1 MQYPLE
7 GRTLQMAQFQTSGPV
22 VSSKA
27 RLVAAID
34 IGAHAVRMVVAQV
47 LPDGRIEVLER
58 FHRPVRLG
66 QDTFAKGRLGSQA
79 MRTALGVLREF
90 HKTLQLYHVERVRA
104 VATSAVREAM
114 NADTFLDRI
123 YLATGLNVE
132 VIGPSEESRLT
143 VSAVLHAVGSEF
155 DIRRDKTLI
164 VEVGGGGTLL
174 TLLEGGEIAVSES
187 LRLGSIRIQE
197 LLNTSEEPPE
207 RSADLVRHHVAN
219 TLSMMEGTL
228 NLQEVKR
235 FIAVGGDARLAAK
248 WAGCSQEPDG
258 WAVIET
264 AAFDKLVRR
273 LQQLSPSQ
281 ISRRHGI
288 PFVQAEMLGPALLI
302 YQILLHAA
310 DVPQMWVS
318 PVSMRDG
325 LLLELAREVTGQEDE
340 TVYRG
345 VIHSALSIA
354 QKYRI
359 HIDHAEHV
367 AELACQLFDE
377 LRQDHGLGARHRL
390 LLRVAAL
397 LHEVGIFV
405 SPQAYHKHSYYLVL
419 NSEIFGLTRDEIVV
433 VAHIARY
440 HRRSGPKPTHLEYMS
455 LPREKR
461 VIVNK
466 LAAILRIADALAGS
480 HLQPIRL
487 ERIDREGDE
496 LVVWVGPGAD
506 LLLIQRSL
514 AMVADMLEDIYGLRV
529 RVEES

>member
-1 MQYPLE
+1 M
-7 GRTLQMAQFQTSGPV
+7 MAESSRSVSASGKSCP
-22 VSSKA
+22 
-27 RLVAAID
+27 VAAID
-34 IGAHAVRMVVAQV
+34 IGAHAVRMVMAQV
-47 LPDGRIEVLER
+47 FADGRIEVLER

-66 QDTFAKGRLGSQA
+66 QDTFGHGRLGSEA
-79 MRTALGVLREF
+79 MRTALSVLREF
-90 HKTLQLYHVERVRA
+90 RKTLQVYQVQRIRA

-132 VIGPSEESRLT
+132 VIGPTEESRLT
-143 VSAVLHAVGSEF
+143 VSAVLHALGQEL

-174 TLLEGGEIAVSES
+174 TLLEGGEIVVSES

-197 LLNTSEEPPE
+197 LLNTTEEPPE
-207 RSADLVRHHVAN
+207 RSAELVRHHVAN

-228 NLQEVKR
+228 NLQEVKV

-248 WAGCSQEPDG
+248 WAGRPEGANG
-258 WAVIET
+258 WTVVET
-264 AAFDKLVRR
+264 SAFDKLVRR
-273 LQQLSPSQ
+273 LQKLSPQ
-281 ISRRHGI
+281 EIARRHGL
-288 PFVQAEMLGPALLI
+288 PFAQAEMLCPALLI
-302 YQILLHAA
+302 YQMLLHAA

-345 VIHSALSIA
+345 VIHSALAIA

-359 HIDHAEHV
+359 NIDHAEHV
-367 AELACQLFDE
+367 AELACRLFDE
-377 LRQDHGLGARHRL
+377 LRPDHGLGSRHRL

-397 LHEVGIFV
+397 LHEIGIFV

-419 NSEIFGLTRDEIVV
+419 NSEIFGLNRDEIVV

-440 HRRSGPKPTHLEYMS
+440 HRRSGPKPTHLEYMN

-466 LAAILRIADALAGS
+466 LAAILRIVDALAGS

-487 ERIDREGDE
+487 DRIQRECDE
-496 LVVWVGPGAD
+496 LVFWVGPGAD

-514 AMVADMLEDIYGLRV
+514 AMVGDMFEDIYGLRV

>member
-1 MQYPLE
+1 MMTELSSS
-7 GRTLQMAQFQTSGPV
+7 ASTSGKSCP
-22 VSSKA
+22 
-27 RLVAAID
+27 VAAID

-47 LPDGRIEVLER
+47 FADGRIEVLER

-66 QDTFAKGRLGSQA
+66 QDTFSHGRLGSEA

-90 HKTLQLYHVERVRA
+90 RKTLQMYQVQRIRA

-143 VSAVLHAVGSEF
+143 VSAVLHALGQEL
-155 DIRRDKTLI
+155 DIRRNKTLI

-174 TLLEGGEIAVSES
+174 TLLEGGEIVVSES

-197 LLNTSEEPPE
+197 LLNTPEETPE
-207 RSADLVRHHVAN
+207 RSAELVRHHVAN

-228 NLQEVKR
+228 NLQEVKV

-248 WAGCSQEPDG
+248 WAGRSEGANG
-258 WAVIET
+258 WAVVET
-264 AAFDKLVRR
+264 SDFDKLVRR
-273 LQQLSPSQ
+273 LQKLSAEE
-281 ISRRHGI
+281 IARRHALS
-288 PFVQAEMLGPALLI
+288 FVQAQMLCPALLI
-302 YQILLHAA
+302 YQMLLHAS

-325 LLLELAREVTGQEDE
+325 LLLELAKEATGQEDD
-340 TVYRG
+340 TAYRG
-345 VIHSALSIA
+345 VINSTLAIV

-359 HIDHAEHV
+359 NAEHAEHV
-367 AELACQLFDE
+367 AELACRLFDE
-377 LRQDHGLGARHRL
+377 LRTDHGLGSRHRL

-397 LHEVGIFV
+397 LHEIGIFV
-405 SPQAYHKHSYYLVL
+405 SPQAYHKHSYYLAL
-419 NSEIFGLTRDEIVV
+419 NSEIFGLNRDEIAV

-466 LAAILRIADALAGS
+466 LAAILRIVDALAGS

-487 ERIDREGDE
+487 DRIQREGDE
-496 LVVWVGPGAD
+496 LIFWLGPGAD

-514 AMVADMLEDIYGLRV
+514 AMVGDMFEDIYGLRV

>member
-1 MQYPLE
+1 
-7 GRTLQMAQFQTSGPV
+7 MAQAPSAMTMSGG
-22 VSSKA
+22 KA
-27 RLVAAID
+27 CPVAAID

-47 LPDGRIEVLER
+47 FPDGRIEVLER

-66 QDTFAKGRLGSQA
+66 QDTFSHGRLGSEA
-79 MRTALGVLREF
+79 MRAALGVLRDF
-90 HKTLQLYHVERVRA
+90 RNTLQLFQVQRVRA

-132 VIGPSEESRLT
+132 IIGPSEESRLT
-143 VSAVLHAVGSEF
+143 VSAVLHALGEQL

-174 TLLEGGEIAVSES
+174 TVLEGGEIVVSES

-197 LLNTSEEPPE
+197 LLNTTEEPPE
-207 RSADLVRHHVAN
+207 RSAELVRHHVAN

-228 NLQEVKR
+228 NLQEVKI

-248 WAGCSQEPDG
+248 WAGRAEGAEG
-258 WAVIET
+258 WWVIET
-264 AAFDKLVRR
+264 PAFDKLVRR
-273 LQQLSPSQ
+273 LQKLSPQQ

-288 PFVQAEMLGPALLI
+288 PFTQAEMLGPALLI

-345 VIHSALSIA
+345 VIHSTLAIA

-359 HIDHAEHV
+359 DLEHAQQV
-367 AELACQLFDE
+367 AEMACRLFDQ
-377 LRQDHGLGARHRL
+377 LKADHGLGARHRL

-397 LHEVGIFV
+397 LHEIGIFV

-419 NSEIFGLTRDEIVV
+419 NSEIFGLNRDEIVV

-461 VIVNK
+461 VVVNK
-466 LAAILRIADALAGS
+466 LAALLRVADALAGS
-480 HLQPIRL
+480 HLQPIHL
-487 ERIDREGDE
+487 ERIQREGDE
-496 LVVWVGPGAD
+496 LIVWVAPGAD
-506 LLLIQRSL
+506 LLLIRRSL
-514 AMVADMLEDIYGLRV
+514 AMVGDMLEDIYGLRV

>member
-1 MQYPLE
+1 MIFRSPDSQASP
-7 GRTLQMAQFQTSGPV
+7 
-22 VSSKA
+22 SKA
-27 RLVAAID
+27 CPVAAID

-66 QDTFAKGRLGSQA
+66 QDTFARGRLGSES
-79 MRTALGVLREF
+79 MRTAISVLREF
-90 HKTLQLYHVERVRA
+90 RKTLEVYGVQRVRA

-132 VIGPSEESRLT
+132 IIGPTEESRLT
-143 VSAVLHAVGSEF
+143 VSAVLQAVGQELE
-155 DIRRDKTLI
+155 IREKKTLI

-174 TLLEGGEIAVSES
+174 TLLEGGKIVVSES
-187 LRLGSIRIQE
+187 LRLGSIRIQQ
-197 LLNTSEEPPE
+197 LLNTTEEPPE
-207 RSADLVRHHVAN
+207 RSAELVRHHVAN

-228 NLQEVKR
+228 NLQEVR
-235 FIAVGGDARLAAK
+235 TFISVGGDARLAAK
-248 WAGCSQEPDG
+248 WAGRAQGADG

-264 AAFDKLVRR
+264 AAFDRLVRQ
-273 LQQLSPSQ
+273 LQNLSPQQ
-281 ISRRHGI
+281 ISRRHRI
-288 PFVQAEMLGPALLI
+288 PFAQAEMLCPALLI
-302 YQILLHAA
+302 YQMLLHATN
-310 DVPQMWVS
+310 VPQMWVS

-340 TVYRG
+340 AVYRG
-345 VIHSALSIA
+345 VIHSALAIA

-359 HIDHAEHV
+359 DLDHAQHV
-367 AELACQLFDE
+367 AELACRLFDH
-377 LRQDHGLGARHRL
+377 LRPDHGLQARHRL

-397 LHEVGIFV
+397 LHEIGIFV
-405 SPQAYHKHSYYLVL
+405 STQAYHKHSYYLVL
-419 NSEIFGLTRDEIVV
+419 NSEIFGLNRDEIVA

-466 LAAILRIADALAGS
+466 LAAILRVADALAGS
-480 HLQPIRL
+480 HLQPIRV
-487 ERIDREGDE
+487 ERICREGDE
-496 LVVWVGPGAD
+496 LVVWVAPGAD

-514 AMVADMLEDIYGLRV
+514 AMVGDMLEDIYGLRV